1 LWDLVDLSVVVM
13 TVVCTATLTLPVH
26 SHLHTTTQAQHWQQ
40 PTSPS
45 FGLCPF
51 VPRKACPGHVT
62 PPLKLTPLPATS
74 VPPQVSPA
82 LPPTP
87 TPKAQADF
95 YFLQAPP
102 FKQAPMT
109 VTVKVIKDSY
119 VRPTTAP
126 SMSSSSSD
134 APSPR
139 VELAGVD
146 ILFQRMNLRLVYFF
160 PSHLS
165 AHALKSSLAKVLDKF
180 PILAGRQRKEGKNSH
195 YIDLNGKGVLVR
207 QQLATVAGG
216 EKGKGAL
223 LDDHFLKTHVHS
235 FIHGKKNMGVNDE
248 RESNLIITLTEVD
261 YEEEERGGTGGG
273 GGVLGGLFSGCMAS
287 ACYPEAPNEEWQDV
301 SFEVAGEGGGEDG
314 VGKPIR
320 YAVGVW

>member
-1 LWDLVDLSVVVM
+1 
-13 TVVCTATLTLPVH
+13 
-26 SHLHTTTQAQHWQQ
+26 
-40 PTSPS
+40 
-45 FGLCPF
+45 
-51 VPRKACPGHVT
+51 
-62 PPLKLTPLPATS
+62 
-74 VPPQVSPA
+74 
-82 LPPTP
+82 
-87 TPKAQADF
+87 
-95 YFLQAPP
+95 
-102 FKQAPMT
+102 MT

-119 VRPTTAP
+119 VRPTI
-126 SMSSSSSD
+126 
-134 APSPR
+134 APSPSSR

-146 ILFQRMNLRLVYFF
+146 VLFQRMNLRLVYFF
-160 PSHLS
+160 PSQLS
-165 AHALKSSLAKVLDKF
+165 AHALRSSLAKVLDKF
-180 PILAGRQRKEGKNSH
+180 PILAGRQRKEGKSSH

-273 GGVLGGLFSGCMAS
+273 VLSGLFSGCMAS

-301 SFEVAGEGGGEDG
+301 SFEAAGEGGGEDG